1 MAIAGRVKKS
11 RQPNTGRAKEDIMK
25 NLYESVIGALSAK
38 DELER
43 DIKKVKA
50 KINAKFA
57 EADFTELERKLNA
70 IIIASNN

>member
-1 MAIAGRVKKS
+1 
-11 RQPNTGRAKEDIMK
+11 MK